1 MTIWSCSK
9 NPDHLQAE
17 EIESA
22 MTKKVSILILL
33 VNVPE
38 VRKEGEEDLIHLHA
52 VISFKHHY
60 DRMYRIRLQC
70 MKLSAKSGKRTLQDH
85 ADHGGQDE
93 TLDTALDM
101 ALDTALPHL
110 NDTQAMI
117 HAQKK
122 VEEAIND
129 IFDQQKFKVR
139 N

>member
-9 NPDHLQAE
+9 SPDHLQAE

-22 MTKKVSILILL
+22 MTKKVSIHILL

-38 VRKEGEEDLIHLHA
+38 VRKENEEDLIHLHA

-93 TLDTALDM
+93 TLDTAL
-101 ALDTALPHL
+101 PHL